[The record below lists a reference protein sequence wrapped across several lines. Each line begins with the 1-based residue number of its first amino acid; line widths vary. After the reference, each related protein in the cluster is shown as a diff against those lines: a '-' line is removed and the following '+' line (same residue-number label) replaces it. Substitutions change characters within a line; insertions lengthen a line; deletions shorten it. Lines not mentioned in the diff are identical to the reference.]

1 MKSVLKEVLKNS
13 PYSERNEII
22 DSWLNFFESKLKVR
36 KYQTIERRKDELR
49 SFPDL
54 IEWYATGMLGG
65 ADVNMND
72 FFDY

>member
-1 MKSVLKEVLKNS
+1 MNSILKVVLENS
-13 PYSERNEII
+13 RYSEHNEII
-22 DSWLNFFESKLKVR
+22 NEWLNFFENKLKVR

-54 IEWYATGMLGG
+54 IEWYATDMPESS
-65 ADVNMND
+65 DISMNN

>member
-1 MKSVLKEVLKNS
+1 MKSVLREVLENS

-22 DSWLNFFESKLKVR
+22 DIWLDFFESKLKVR
-36 KYQTIERRKDELR
+36 KYQTVERRKDELR

-54 IEWYATGMLGG
+54 IEWYATGMLGNEN
-65 ADVNMND
+65 VNMNN